1 MPIIDNAKLLAAA
14 RDART
19 SQEQQKQKKKDVQ
32 DLLDDILPSITLID
46 IEAEICALIKKGK
59 TPSID
64 IFHYTVPV
72 LADAADAADAILE
85 DAEQHVSKI
94 FCGPRNGEN
103 IYKFITPEALS
114 LLSVILGPH
123 FEVSVAVGKMV
134 HETPQ
139 YGVRE
144 NRLVATFSEA
154 EVVPMPWVS
163 ETWPDADKIHF
174 DKTFGL
180 KWPSASSQ
188 QLDCGEI
195 LRSSTLAISA
205 ATRAA
210 ISAATSAA
218 IAKAVAPTTAAE
230 RAAASARTAATASE
244 RASAAAAAAAIASER
259 ASKVVAAAERAAEPL
274 KPFMPTQAEEYAKT
288 LASFKAYGAAAVTA
302 AGKEHWG
309 NYKKMFREKEQ
320 WYFRYRLAPWY
331 QDYTREEWDG
341 VLERDGDA
349 AVLNW
354 WAGEARVSEKELRA
368 QAEAM
373 ATLAMRAEGYVSE

>member
-32 DLLDDILPSITLID
+32 DLLDDIIPSITLID
-46 IEAEICALIKKGK
+46 IEAEMYALIQKGK
-59 TPSID
+59 KPSID

-72 LADAADAADAILE
+72 LTADAADAILE

-123 FEVSVAVGKMV
+123 FEVSVAAGKMV

-144 NRLVATFSEA
+144 NTLVATFSEA

-188 QLDCGEI
+188 QLDRGEI
-195 LRSSTLAISA
+195 LRASTLAISA
-205 ATRAA
+205 STRAA
-210 ISAATSAA
+210 MSAA

-230 RAAASARTAATASE
+230 RAAVSARTAATASE
-244 RASAAAAAAAIASER
+244 RASAAAAAAATASEH
-259 ASKVVAAAERAAEPL
+259 ASKVASKAAAAAEPL
-274 KPFMPTQAEEYAKT
+274 KPFMSAQAEEYAKT
-288 LASFKAYGAAAVTA
+288 LASFQAYGAAAVA
-302 AGKEHWG
+302 ATEKEQWG

-331 QDYTREEWDG
+331 QHHSREEWDSI
-341 VLERDGDA
+341 LEREGDA

-354 WAGEARVSEKELRA
+354 FGWAGEETAVTEKELRA